1 MAAELLADFSGH
13 REVSENFR
21 PLNNFRHA
29 LLPAT
34 ADTAGI
40 RRSYLAVLVRN
51 TDGHIPSPNSNCI
64 EWIVIVGFS
73 QKRN

>member
-34 ADTAGI
+34 ADAA
-40 RRSYLAVLVRN
+40 RPRWSYLAVLVRN
-51 TDGHIPSPNSNCI
+51 TDGPIYTEP
-64 EWIVIVGFS
+64 
-73 QKRN
+73 

>member
-34 ADTAGI
+34 ADAA
-40 RRSYLAVLVRN
+40 RLRWSYLAVLVRK
-51 TDGHIPSPNSNCI
+51 TDGPIPSPNSTCM
-64 EWIVIVGFS
+64 EWIVIVGLS
-73 QKRN
+73 KKLN